1 MNQAVQLYANNFG
14 WQFISYPRGTLAVL
28 NIPSSSSGPSIQFAM
43 NTITGAWCRMTGLDA
58 QCWELWNDFL
68 YFGSTDGKVYKWDV
82 GSGDFVNDENK
93 IITATVQTAFNYF
106 DTRGWIK
113 RFTAIR
119 PIITTDA
126 SVSPGVGLNVDY
138 GTNGPVSVPSV
149 SFVASAI
156 WDVSLWDVA
165 GWTVQG
171 GVTSNWTT
179 VDGIGQC
186 ASIIT
191 RVFTSDNG
199 TDTGVLL
206 QLNGW
211 DITMEKGVGFY

>member
-1 MNQAVQLYANNFG
+1 VQLYSDHFG
-14 WQFISYPRGTLAVL
+14 WQFISYPRGTLAIL
-28 NIPSSSSGPSIQFAM
+28 NIPTTDSGPALQYVM
-43 NTITGAWCRMTGLDA
+43 NTITGAWARFTGLDS
-58 QCWELWNDFL
+58 QCWELWKDFL
-68 YFGSTDGKVYKWDV
+68 YFGSTDGKVYKWDI
-82 GSGDFVNDENK
+82 GSGDFTGDEDK
-93 IITATVQTAFNYF
+93 IISATVQTAFNYF

-119 PIITTDA
+119 PIITTDS
-126 SVSPGVGLNVDY
+126 SVSAGVGLNVDY
-138 GTNGPVSVPSV
+138 GTGSPISIPSVVSV
-149 SFVASAI
+149 AAAT

-165 GWTVQG
+165 SWTTIG
-171 GVTSNWTT
+171 GVVANWTT

-191 RVFTSDNG
+191 QVSTSDNG
-199 TDTGVLL
+199 SDTGVLL